1 MTKKL
6 KTFIVTTSAIAE
18 WQFEVKAYDR
28 SEVENKFYDGDY
40 KELNKGLPTNIINEQ
55 VNRYDEK
62 IWLGDLF
69 NMIGGYI
76 YDFRWIPNFFF

>member
-40 KELNKGLPTNIINEQ
+40 KELNKGLPTDIIDEQ
-55 VNRYDEK
+55 VDRYDEK

-76 YDFRWIPNFFF
+76 YDCRWIPNFFF

>member
-28 SEVENKFYDGDY
+28 SGVEEKFHDGDY
-40 KELNKGLPTNIINEQ
+40 KELNKGLPTDIINEQ
-55 VNRYDEK
+55 IDRYDEK
-62 IWLGDLF
+62 GVWND
-69 NMIGGYI
+69 
-76 YDFRWIPNFFF
+76 

>member
-55 VNRYDEK
+55 VDRYDEK
-62 IWLGDLF
+62 I
-69 NMIGGYI
+69 
-76 YDFRWIPNFFF
+76 

>member
-40 KELNKGLPTNIINEQ
+40 KELNKGLPTDIINEQ
-55 VNRYDEK
+55 VDRYDEK

-76 YDFRWIPNFFF
+76 YDCRWIPNFFF

>member
-6 KTFIVTTSAIAE
+6 KTFIVTTSAITE

-40 KELNKGLPTNIINEQ
+40 KELNKGLPTDIINEQ
-55 VNRYDEK
+55 VDRYDEK
-62 IWLGDLF
+62 IWLGVIS
-69 NMIGGYI
+69 MIA
-76 YDFRWIPNFFF
+76 YD

>member
-40 KELNKGLPTNIINEQ
+40 KELNKGLPTDIINEQ
-55 VNRYDEK
+55 VDRYDEK
-62 IWLGDLF
+62 IWLGVAS
-69 NMIGGYI
+69 MIA
-76 YDFRWIPNFFF
+76 YD